1 MNTNTL
7 SSKDL
12 SGISDLLTYE
22 HSACKKCASYAQS
35 FTDPEL
41 QKFASKMADNHYN
54 RFSSILAF
62 LEKQN

>member
-1 MNTNTL
+1 MANNSL

-22 HSACKKCASYAQS
+22 FSACKKCNSYAQS

-41 QKFASKMADNHYN
+41 CKVATKMAENHYR
-54 RFSSILAF
+54 RFSSILSF